1 MMSPLVGSIV
11 GAIGSTVSTLS
22 VKLGLAGEALPAA
35 SVAVAVKTI
44 SPSGKASGVNVQLP
58 SSSASA
64 VPIWVPS
71 ARIATVALPS
81 AVPVS
86 VGVASLVLSPSS
98 SVPVGSTSSV
108 ALTMVGAAGSVTSMV
123 TAPRLPTSL
132 VLPAASVWRN
142 CTSPAA

>member
-11 GAIGSTVSTLS
+11 GAIGSRVSTLS
-22 VKLGLAGEALPAA
+22 VKLGLAGETLPAA
-35 SVAVAVKTI
+35 SVAVAVKMT
-44 SPSGKASGVNVQLP
+44 SPSGRASGVNVQSPL
-58 SSSASA
+58 SSASA

-71 ARIATVALPS
+71 ARIATVALAS

-86 VGVASLVLSPSS
+86 VGVASLVLSPSP

-108 ALTMVGAAGSVTSMV
+108 ALAIVGATGSVTSMV
-123 TAPRLPTSL
+123 TGSRLPTSL
-132 VLPAASVWRN
+132 VLPAASVWRT